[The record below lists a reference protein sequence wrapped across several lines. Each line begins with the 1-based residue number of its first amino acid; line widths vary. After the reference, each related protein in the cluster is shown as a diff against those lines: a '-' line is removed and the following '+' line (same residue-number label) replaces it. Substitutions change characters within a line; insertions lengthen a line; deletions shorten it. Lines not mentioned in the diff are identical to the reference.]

1 MTRAAAVF
9 AGRAPFPTAG
19 FVQHTAHMSTAL
31 LFPGQGSQRV
41 GMGRDL
47 ALRFELAR
55 RTYEEA
61 DDALGFSISKLCFEG
76 PEDDLTLT
84 QHSQP
89 AILATSMAVFRVL
102 AERGLEFARA
112 PSRDEWGS
120 ERSEDRGSAHE
131 EAAERGARAG
141 RDAISIVAG
150 HSLGEWTALTAAG
163 ALPFA
168 DALRLTHLRGQAMQ
182 RAVPVGVGAMAALMG
197 LELPAA
203 RALCAEASA
212 PGEPCEPAN
221 LNGGG
226 QIVISGHG
234 AAIDRA
240 LAAARG
246 KGARRAVKL
255 QVSAPFHCSL
265 MKPAADEL
273 AAALAGVAIAAP
285 AVPVVANV
293 TALATS
299 DPETIRRLL
308 VEQVT
313 APVRW
318 EESVQALAA
327 AGVTRACELGAG
339 SVLRGLVKRI
349 APSIECTT
357 IGEPHEIPD
366 GPLAS

>member
-1 MTRAAAVF
+1 MT
-9 AGRAPFPTAG
+9 
-19 FVQHTAHMSTAL
+19 TAL

-47 ALRFELAR
+47 AHRFDVAR
-55 RTYEEA
+55 RTYDEA
-61 DDALGFSISKLCFEG
+61 DAALGFAISALCFDG
-76 PEDDLTLT
+76 PEDALTLT

-102 AERGLEFARA
+102 GAEKGLRF
-112 PSRDEWGS
+112 
-120 ERSEDRGSAHE
+120 
-131 EAAERGARAG
+131 
-141 RDAISIVAG
+141 DAVAG
-150 HSLGEWTALTAAG
+150 HSLGEWTALAAAG
-163 ALPFA
+163 ALDFA
-168 DALRLTHLRGQAMQ
+168 DAVRLVHLRGQFMQ
-182 RAVPVGVGAMAALMG
+182 DAVPVGVGAMAALMG
-197 LELPAA
+197 LDLAAA

-240 LAAARG
+240 LAAAKS
-246 KGARRAVKL
+246 KGAKRAVKL

-265 MKPAADEL
+265 MQPAADRL
-273 AAALAGVAIAAP
+273 AAALADVEIKPPSVPVYANVSAAP
-285 AVPVVANV
+285 TRDPAV
-293 TALATS
+293 
-299 DPETIRRLL
+299 IRRQL

-313 APVRW
+313 GAVRW

-327 AGVTRACELGAG
+327 AGVTRAYELGAG

-349 APSIECTT
+349 ADGIDCTT
-357 IGEPHEIPD
+357 IGEPHEVD
-366 GPLAS
+366 AFTGGS